1 MSVLV
6 NDAHP
11 AGKVVHRRRSQ
22 RIVLSVPLI
31 VSGDRASGAQFSERT
46 TTLVVNAHGGLIL
59 LREPVL
65 VGQTLSLTH
74 LGTGEKLVCTV
85 KDINPGEEQRPEI
98 GIEFARPNAH
108 FWRVSFPP
116 VDWTSRSPEAKHFA
130 KQSAP
135 AAKLPE
141 VKK

>member
-6 NDAHP
+6 NNEP
-11 AGKVVHRRRSQ
+11 PGSKVVHRRRSQ

-46 TTLVVNAHGGLIL
+46 TTLMVNAHGGLIL

-65 VGQTLSLTH
+65 VGQVLSLTH
-74 LGTGEKLVCTV
+74 LKTGEKLACTV
-85 KDINPGEEQRPEI
+85 KDISPGEGQTREI
-98 GIEFARPNAH
+98 GVGFAHPNAR

-135 AAKLPE
+135 AAPPPA

>member
-1 MSVLV
+1 LSVLV
-6 NDAHP
+6 DNAHS
-11 AGKVVHRRRSQ
+11 GSKVVHRRRSQ
-22 RIVLSVPLI
+22 RIVLSVPVI
-31 VSGDRASGAQFSERT
+31 VSGDRASGSQFSERT

-65 VGQTLSLTH
+65 AGQILNLTH

-85 KDINPGEEQRPEI
+85 KDINAGEEQRLEI
-98 GIEFARPNAH
+98 GIEFAHPNAH

-135 AAKLPE
+135 AAKPPE